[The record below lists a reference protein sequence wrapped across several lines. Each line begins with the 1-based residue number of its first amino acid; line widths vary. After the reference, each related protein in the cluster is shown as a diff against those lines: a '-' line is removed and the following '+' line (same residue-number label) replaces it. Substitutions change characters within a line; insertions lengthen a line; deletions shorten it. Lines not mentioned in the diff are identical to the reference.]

1 MSCSSDDQSDKE
13 CPLCMEQLEID
24 DWNFYPCKCEY
35 QICRFCWHRLRT
47 DENGLCPACRQP
59 YPEEP
64 LNFKPLS
71 TADMAKMKSEKKM
84 KQQAEKQRIS
94 ESRKHLASYRVLQKN
109 LVYVVGLSAR
119 VADPEM
125 LKKPE
130 YFGKYGKITKVAV
143 GTTTS
148 GVVGSASH
156 TAYVTY
162 LRVEEALRAI
172 QGVQN
177 ALVDGRIVKASL
189 GTTKYCSSFLR
200 SQSCYKPE
208 CMYLH
213 DMADADIS
221 FTKEDMH
228 AGKHADYEKRLMDT
242 LLKTAAPPPVPQS
255 IVPPQPLI
263 SSTLSSTLAAAAAS
277 KKKTEV
283 NGIMKDPKLVEDE
296 RRVREK
302 EEDKKLEEEFPPVS
316 VAMPPCVPAPVP
328 PTATTSVPSTPS
340 TMKLNGKTKKSEE
353 KSNGMTKVA
362 TAKKEKKE
370 KAVIPTSP
378 ATRIS
383 RDLITLPR
391 ELSASPPDDWTS
403 RDDGPSCSPPPGLPA
418 PPHLVAA
425 NSSTTMTPPSESSVS
440 PPRCE
445 ASSVSS
451 VSAPQWQTLLGLAPR
466 PISPPSNGFFSDDDL
481 GFDPFHES
489 SRELAALVEEE
500 KKAVPH
506 HAPTSFL
513 PPPPALPPPPHLQ
526 HLQHHHHHQQHLHH
540 QQQQLHHQHNGG
552 YASYNSFGLDTMGS
566 NHFSS
571 LGGLS
576 SLYSGGLNGLD
587 SSPLDAFSFSSNG
600 LGGGSSFPSLSS
612 NSLSSRF
619 TYLDM
624 TSQSLSSRPSYDA
637 SSSFSSSSLF
647 PPAPP
652 PGLGLSAPPPPGLG
666 PLRSMTGSGVGPAPG
681 LPPPSSVPQG
691 LSALAAL
698 RNTPPSICSTSS
710 STRAPLMSKAE
721 WQEGFKSLLPNI
733 NVRFSA
739 ELEREL
745 R

>member
-71 TADMAKMKSEKKM
+71 TSDMAKMKSEKKM

-94 ESRKHLASYRVLQKN
+94 ESRKHLASYRVLQRN
-109 LVYVVGLSAR
+109 LVYVIGLSSR

-162 LRVEEALRAI
+162 MKVEEALRAV

-177 ALVDGRIVKASL
+177 ALVDGRVVKASL

-200 SQSCYKPE
+200 SQACYKPE

-213 DMADADIS
+213 EMADADIS

-242 LLKTAAPPPVPQS
+242 LLKAPPPPPPIPQS

-263 SSTLSSTLAAAAAS
+263 SSTLQNTLATAAA
-277 KKKTEV
+277 KKKTDS
-283 NGIMKDPKLVEDE
+283 NGGITDMKVPEEE
-296 RRVREK
+296 R
-302 EEDKKLEEEFPPVS
+302 EEDRIRESSPPLAS
-316 VAMPPCVPAPVP
+316 VPLPVP
-328 PTATTSVPSTPS
+328 MVIAPRPSSPVPSTVLLNIKP
-340 TMKLNGKTKKSEE
+340 NGKVKKGEE
-353 KSNGMTKVA
+353 KPNGTKVA
-362 TAKKEKKE
+362 VKKEKKD
-370 KAVIPTSP
+370 KNVVPSSP
-378 ATRIS
+378 ATKIP
-383 RDLITLPR
+383 RDLVAISR

-425 NSSTTMTPPSESSVS
+425 NSSTTLTPPSECSVS
-440 PPRCE
+440 PPRMV
-445 ASSVSS
+445 APSVVS
-451 VSAPQWQTLLGLAPR
+451 VPTPEWQTLLGLAPR
-466 PISPPSNGFFSDDDL
+466 PVSPPSNGFFSDDDL

-500 KKAVPH
+500 RKAAPPPPSMVP
-506 HAPTSFL
+506 PPPSLL

-526 HLQHHHHHQQHLHH
+526 NHHQQM
-540 QQQQLHHQHNGG
+540 NGG
-552 YASYNSFGLDTMGS
+552 PMGYNTFGMDAFGS
-566 NHFSS
+566 GHFSS
-571 LGGLS
+571 MGLS
-576 SLYSGGLNGLD
+576 PLYSGGLHGLHGLD
-587 SSPLDAFSFSSNG
+587 SSPLDAFSFGMNG
-600 LGGGSSFPSLSS
+600 LGGGGSSFPSLS
-612 NSLSSRF
+612 NQSLGSSRF
-619 TYLDM
+619 ASLNM
-624 TSQSLSSRPSYDA
+624 TNQSLSSRPSYDGGP
-637 SSSFSSSSLF
+637 SSFSSSSIF

-652 PGLGLSAPPPPGLG
+652 PGLGLPHGLAAPPPPGLG
-666 PLRSMTGSGVGPAPG
+666 PPRSMMGGA
-681 LPPPSSVPQG
+681 PPPGMAPPFSRP
-691 LSALAAL
+691 
-698 RNTPPSICSTSS
+698 TPPSTCSTSS
-710 STRAPLMSKAE
+710 TRVSMSKAE

-733 NVRFSA
+733 NVRFAA
-739 ELEREL
+739 ELDREL

>member
-1 MSCSSDDQSDKE
+1 QKFVYKRIFYSPSSCKMSCSSDDQSDKE

-94 ESRKHLASYRVLQKN
+94 ESRKHLSSYRVLQKN

-119 VADPEM
+119 IADPEM

-162 LRVEEALRAI
+162 MKVEEALRAI

-177 ALVDGRIVKASL
+177 ALVDGRVVKASL

-213 DMADADIS
+213 DMAEADIS
-221 FTKEDMH
+221 FTKDDMH

-242 LLKTAAPPPVPQS
+242 LLKTVGNIPPVAQS

-263 SSTLSSTLAAAAAS
+263 SSTLSNTLAAAAA
-277 KKKTEV
+277 KKKTEL
-283 NGIMKDPKLVEDE
+283 NGCVLELKTVDEDTK
-296 RRVREK
+296 EK
-302 EEDKKLEEEFPPVS
+302 EEERKIEEFPPVTS
-316 VAMPPCVPAPVP
+316 AVSMTVPAPVS
-328 PTATTSVPSTPS
+328 PTPSSPVPSTVSS
-340 TMKLNGKTKKSEE
+340 TAKLNGKTKKNEE
-353 KSNGMTKVA
+353 KSNGHTKSVA
-362 TAKKEKKE
+362 IKKERKE
-370 KAVIPTSP
+370 KSAITSSSCARIP
-378 ATRIS
+378 
-383 RDLITLPR
+383 RDLMSLPR

-425 NSSTTMTPPSESSVS
+425 NSSTTLTPPSESSVS

-445 ASSVSS
+445 APSVSS
-451 VSAPQWQTLLGLAPR
+451 VSTPQWQTLLGLAPR
-466 PISPPSNGFFSDDDL
+466 PLSPPSNGFFSDDDL

-500 KKAVPH
+500 RKAIP
-506 HAPTSFL
+506 PPPSFL
-513 PPPPALPPPPHLQ
+513 PPPPPP
-526 HLQHHHHHQQHLHH
+526 
-540 QQQQLHHQHNGG
+540 
-552 YASYNSFGLDTMGS
+552 
-566 NHFSS
+566 
-571 LGGLS
+571 
-576 SLYSGGLNGLD
+576 
-587 SSPLDAFSFSSNG
+587 
-600 LGGGSSFPSLSS
+600 
-612 NSLSSRF
+612 
-619 TYLDM
+619 
-624 TSQSLSSRPSYDA
+624 
-637 SSSFSSSSLF
+637 
-647 PPAPP
+647 
-652 PGLGLSAPPPPGLG
+652 
-666 PLRSMTGSGVGPAPG
+666 
-681 LPPPSSVPQG
+681 
-691 LSALAAL
+691 
-698 RNTPPSICSTSS
+698 
-710 STRAPLMSKAE
+710 
-721 WQEGFKSLLPNI
+721 
-733 NVRFSA
+733 
-739 ELEREL
+739 
-745 R
+745 

>member
-1 MSCSSDDQSDKE
+1 
-13 CPLCMEQLEID
+13 MEQLEID

-94 ESRKHLASYRVLQKN
+94 ESRKHLSTYRVLQKN

-162 LRVEEALRAI
+162 MRVEEALRAI

-177 ALVDGRIVKASL
+177 ALVDGRAVKASL

-213 DMADADIS
+213 DMADSDIS
-221 FTKEDMH
+221 FTKDDMH

-242 LLKTAAPPPVPQS
+242 LLKTAAPPAPQS
-255 IVPPQPLI
+255 VVPPQPLI
-263 SSTLSSTLAAAAAS
+263 SSTLSNTLAVAAR
-277 KKKTEV
+277 KKTDI
-283 NGIMKDPKLVEDE
+283 NGGSDMKTMDE
-296 RRVREK
+296 ECGNIEK
-302 EEDKKLEEEFPPVS
+302 EEDNELEEDFPPMPVS
-316 VAMPPCVPAPVP
+316 VTLSVSAPIPAIPSSPV
-328 PTATTSVPSTPS
+328 TSTVPSTA
-340 TMKLNGKTKKSEE
+340 KLNGKAKKSED
-353 KSNGMTKVA
+353 KPNGLTKITPV
-362 TAKKEKKE
+362 KKEKKE
-370 KAVIPTSP
+370 KTVIPSSP

-383 RDLITLPR
+383 RDLMTLSR

-440 PPRCE
+440 PPRCDVPP
-445 ASSVSS
+445 VSS
-451 VSAPQWQTLLGLAPR
+451 VSTPQWQTLLGLAPR
-466 PISPPSNGFFSDDDL
+466 PVSPPCNGFFSDDDL

-500 KKAVPH
+500 KKAVPC
-506 HAPTSFL
+506 PPPPSFL
-513 PPPPALPPPPHLQ
+513 PPPPSLPPPPHLH
-526 HLQHHHHHQQHLHH
+526 HLHHHHQH
-540 QQQQLHHQHNGG
+540 QQHQSHNQQNRGFS
-552 YASYNSFGLDTMGS
+552 SYNSFGMDSMASG
-566 NHFSS
+566 HFSS

-576 SLYSGGLNGLD
+576 SLYSNGLNGLD
-587 SSPLDAFSFSSNG
+587 SSPLDTYSLSANG
-600 LGGGSSFPSLSS
+600 LGGGGGCSLQSLSSQSIVSRFPSL
-612 NSLSSRF
+612 
-619 TYLDM
+619 DM
-624 TSQSLSSRPSYDA
+624 TNQSLSSRPTYD
-637 SSSFSSSSLF
+637 SFSSSPF
-647 PPAPP
+647 PPPPP
-652 PGLGLSAPPPPGLG
+652 PGLTAPHPPPGLSAPPPPGLG
-666 PLRSMTGSGVGPAPG
+666 PR
-681 LPPPSSVPQG
+681 PSNVPQG
-691 LSALAAL
+691 LSALTAL
-698 RNTPPSICSTSS
+698 RNGTPSTKN
-710 STRAPLMSKAE
+710 TLMTKAE

-733 NVRFSA
+733 NVRFSD

>member
-1 MSCSSDDQSDKE
+1 
-13 CPLCMEQLEID
+13 MEQLEID

-162 LRVEEALRAI
+162 MRVEEALRAI

-177 ALVDGRIVKASL
+177 ALVDGRVVKASL

-228 AGKHADYEKRLMDT
+228 AGKHAEYEKRLMDT
-242 LLKTAAPPPVPQS
+242 LLKIAAPPVPQS

-263 SSTLSSTLAAAAAS
+263 SSTLSNTLAAVAA
-277 KKKTEV
+277 KKKTEL
-283 NGIMKDPKLVEDE
+283 NGNVKDPKSVEEE
-296 RRVREK
+296 RREREK
-302 EEDKKLEEEFPPVS
+302 EEERKMEEEFPPVS
-316 VAMPPCVPAPVP
+316 AVAPLSVPVPVP
-328 PTATTSVPSTPS
+328 PTPSSPVPSTVSS
-340 TMKLNGKTKKSEE
+340 TTKLNGKKKSEE
-353 KSNGMTKVA
+353 KSNVSTK
-362 TAKKEKKE
+362 TAAVKKEKKE
-370 KAVIPTSP
+370 KAAIPSSP
-378 ATRIS
+378 ATRIP
-383 RDLITLPR
+383 RDLMTLPR

-440 PPRCE
+440 PPRCDPI
-445 ASSVSS
+445 SVSS
-451 VSAPQWQTLLGLAPR
+451 VSPPQWQTLLGLAPR
-466 PISPPSNGFFSDDDL
+466 PVSPPCNGFFSDDDL

-500 KKAVPH
+500 RKAVP
-506 HAPTSFL
+506 PPPPQSYF

-526 HLQHHHHHQQHLHH
+526 HLQHHQQH
-540 QQQQLHHQHNGG
+540 QLQHQHNAGF
-552 YASYNSFGLDTMGS
+552 SSFNSFGMDSMGS
-566 NHFSS
+566 GHFSS
-571 LGGLS
+571 MGGLS
-576 SLYSGGLNGLD
+576 SLYGGLNGLD
-587 SSPLDAFSFSSNG
+587 SSPLDAFSFSTNG

-612 NSLSSRF
+612 HSLSSRF
-619 TYLDM
+619 PSLDM
-624 TSQSLSSRPSYDA
+624 TSQSLSSRPSYDP

-647 PPAPP
+647 PPPPP
-652 PGLGLSAPPPPGLG
+652 PGLGVPHGMTAPPPPGLG
-666 PLRSMTGSGVGPAPG
+666 PPRSMMAGGAPG
-681 LPPPSSVPQG
+681 MAPPSGVPQG
-691 LSALAAL
+691 LAALAAL
-698 RNTPPSICSTSS
+698 RNAPPSTCSTSS